1 MKTPCHGCTSRQE
14 KCHAECEKY
23 LAYRARLAEQHKAQA
38 KEREANVFLIRK
50 KYKADKVK
58 QSFQK

>member
-1 MKTPCHGCTSRQE
+1 MKTPCHGCMSRHE
-14 KCHAECEKY
+14 ACHSDCAKY
-23 LAYRARLAEQHKAQA
+23 LAYRYRLAKQHKTQA
-38 KEREANVFLIRK
+38 KEREVNVFSIRK

>member
-1 MKTPCHGCTSRQE
+1 MSRRE
-14 KCHAECEKY
+14 KCHTDCEKY
-23 LAYRARLAEQHKAQA
+23 LAYRERLAEQHKAQA
-38 KEREANVFLIRK
+38 KEREVNVFSIRK

>member
-1 MKTPCHGCTSRQE
+1 MKTPCHGCTSRHE
-14 KCHAECEKY
+14 KCHAKCEKY

-38 KEREANVFLIRK
+38 KEREVNVFSIRK

>member
-1 MKTPCHGCTSRQE
+1 MKTPCHGCTSRRE
-14 KCHAECEKY
+14 KCHADCEKY

-38 KEREANVFLIRK
+38 KEREVNVFSIRK

-58 QSFQK
+58 QNFQK